1 MAEARPLIT
10 TVIPTYRRPRLL
22 VRAVRS
28 VLRQTVQDFQVIVY
42 DNASGDETGAVVAEL
57 AARDARVRYYRQE
70 RNLGPDA
77 NFNFAMSRVETEYFS
92 MLSDD
97 DLLMP
102 YFYEQA
108 LAGFVAYPSAVS
120 IASPLLMVDED
131 GHVLRLGG
139 RDWPPG
145 FYPPPSAM
153 LRMAEHEHLTWTGML
168 FRRQVLENG
177 PIDAETGMAS
187 DLDWLLRLT
196 GSRPIAMAQRPGA
209 VLSIHSASASSTPQ
223 PSHYWPSWS
232 RIIANAGRD
241 QRVPE
246 GARLAAQRGLDRR
259 LARALLVTGIFACSR
274 AEYEQANG
282 AAAVL
287 HARYRR
293 RLTAIVLR
301 LLAITCRMLPPGRRL
316 LTAAV
321 NWWRWRR
328 PGGQGVEQEALGRY
342 PGLLEVPGEISRQ
355 AA

>member
-1 MAEARPLIT
+1 MAERRPLIT

-22 VRAVRS
+22 VRALRS
-28 VLRQTVQDFQVIVY
+28 VLRQTVQDVQVIVY

-57 AARDARVRYYRQE
+57 AARDARVRYYRHE
-70 RNLGPDA
+70 RNIGPDA

-108 LAGFVAYPSAVS
+108 LAGFATYPTAVL
-120 IASPLLMVDED
+120 IASPLLMVDEA
-131 GHVLRLGG
+131 GKVLRLAG
-139 RDWPPG
+139 RDWPNG

-153 LRMAEHEHLTWTGML
+153 LRMAEQEHITWTGML
-168 FRRQVLENG
+168 FRRQVLEIG

-196 GSRPIAMAQRPGA
+196 GRHAIAMVQRPGA
-209 VLSIHSASASSTPQ
+209 VLSIHPASSSSTPQ
-223 PSHYWPSWS
+223 PSHYWPAWT
-232 RIIANAGRD
+232 RIIANVGQD
-241 QRVPE
+241 QHVSE
-246 GARLAAQRGLDRR
+246 GARRSAQRGLDRR

-274 AEYEQANG
+274 AEYQQADG

-287 HARYRR
+287 QTRYRGWISA
-293 RLTAIVLR
+293 TVLR
-301 LLAITCRMLPPGRRL
+301 LLARICQRLPFVRRL
-316 LTAAV
+316 LTAAI

-328 PGGQGVEQEALGRY
+328 SGAHRLEQTALDRY
-342 PGLLEVPGEISRQ
+342 PGLLEVPGEVSRK

>member
-1 MAEARPLIT
+1 MAEPRPLIT

-42 DNASGDETGAVVAEL
+42 DNASGDETSAVVAEL
-57 AARDARVRYYRQE
+57 AARDGRVRYYRHE

-77 NFNFAMSRVETEYFS
+77 NFNFAMSLVETEYFS

-108 LAGFVAYPSAVS
+108 LAGFAAYPSAVL
-120 IASPLLMVDED
+120 IASPLLMVDEV

-139 RDWPPG
+139 GDWPPG

-153 LRMAEHEHLTWTGML
+153 LRMAEHEHFTWTGML
-168 FRRQVLENG
+168 FRRQVLEVG

-196 GSRPIAMAQRPGA
+196 ASRPIAMAQRPGA
-209 VLSIHSASASSTPQ
+209 VLSIHPASASSTPQ

-232 RIIANAGRD
+232 RIIANAGRHEG
-241 QRVPE
+241 VPE

-259 LARALLVTGIFACSR
+259 LARALLVTGILACGR
-274 AEYEQANG
+274 AEYQQANG

-287 HARYRR
+287 EARYHRR
-293 RLTAIVLR
+293 ISAIVLR
-301 LLAITCRMLPPGRRL
+301 LLAMTCKMLPPTRRV
-316 LTAAV
+316 LTAAI
-321 NWWRWRR
+321 NWWRWRG
-328 PGGQGVEQEALGRY
+328 PGAHRLEQEALDRY
-342 PGLLEVPGEISRQ
+342 PGLLEVPGEITHK